1 MYFPTVRGYSLDGH
15 HMTIPFTLEGEFNVL
30 LVVFEPSHQFS
41 VQTWLRPLKRIRQQY
56 ERVKFYE
63 IPTLEV
69 LPPSDQQLQDQNLR
83 ESFVIE
89 DELSLETVV
98 TIYVRK
104 QQFCT
109 MLDIPHEDNL
119 YVFLVD
125 NAGVVLWR
133 TEGTASV
140 EKVDELTRLLDSV
153 ISTDIP
159 WWMSD

>member
-1 MYFPTVRGYSLDGH
+1 MWCLNPATNSRCRRGSGR
-15 HMTIPFTLEGEFNVL
+15 
-30 LVVFEPSHQFS
+30 
-41 VQTWLRPLKRIRQQY
+41 WKRIRQQY